1 MMHDKADKNIKRPNL
16 FYTVGNVVFQWD
28 AVYDVYFFFPPSWK
42 HGKMHCNL
50 LEHWWCYLSNSG
62 QRIVS
67 KVMKSFGIFFMF
79 FLFLFFFLLV
89 MRIDQPEWLID
100 SNNDNFSGELPMIQ
114 RICVNNKLILCIKS
128 LTLWGC
134 VSL

>member
-1 MMHDKADKNIKRPNL
+1 MIKQIKISRDLICSTQWVMLSFSEMLFMMS
-16 FYTVGNVVFQWD
+16 T
-28 AVYDVYFFFPPSWK
+28 FFFAPSCK

-50 LEHWWCYLSNSG
+50 LEHWWRYLSNSG